1 MGEERERYRTRVHE
15 LEEETKRLAAANRS
29 LEDSIDERGG
39 GGGRGGKVG
48 GGGEQLQRAE
58 RERDS
63 AIRVLRQHVV
73 MEVVTDGDGK
83 SWVA

>member
-1 MGEERERYRTRVHE
+1 MLE

-29 LEDSIDERGG
+29 LEDSIEERGG
-39 GGGRGGKVG
+39 GGGRGGEVER
-48 GGGEQLQRAE
+48 GGGEQLQKAE

>member
-1 MGEERERYRTRVHE
+1 MGEERKRYRTRMHE

-39 GGGRGGKVG
+39 GGEVEG

-83 SWVA
+83 SWMA